1 MERKVKGIWIPL
13 EIWQDSTLSWN
24 EKVLVMEVD
33 SFTAKGEPCVFSN
46 EYIAALL
53 GVSVRS
59 VPRIV
64 SNVIDKGYVTL
75 QKFDGRR
82 RFLESNLT
90 FGRRSSIRKNTESDF
105 AQTQRQ
111 TTHESEGR
119 LRTNADHNIYYNKYV
134 NKSLSKDKHIEG
146 FDFRK
151 ELETLGVSSEVAE
164 AWLQVRKAKRAVNS
178 RIAFDKVAREV
189 AKSGKSADECIR
201 TAVERSWSGF
211 EASWL
216 EERHRPERREKSA
229 FEKNLEVQDALFGT
243 NLHEQYYGHGEGSID
258 EQ

>member
-24 EKVLVMEVD
+24 EKVLLMEID

-53 GVSVRS
+53 GVTERQA
-59 VPRIV
+59 RNII
-64 SNVIDKGYVTL
+64 SNLIEKGYIRLT
-75 QKFDGRR
+75 KFDGRR
-82 RFLESNLT
+82 RFVESCMEIN
-90 FGRRSSIRKNTESDF
+90 FQAGRKQISGQGGNKVQGREETDF
-105 AQTQRQ
+105 L
-111 TTHESEGR
+111 H
-119 LRTNADHNIYYNKYV
+119 NKYI
-134 NKSLSKDKHIEG
+134 NKRLSKDNPINKHIEG

>member
-24 EKVLVMEVD
+24 EKVLLMEID

-46 EYIAALL
+46 EYIAGLL
-53 GVSVRS
+53 GVTETHAAH
-59 VPRIV
+59 IV
-64 SNVIDKGYVTL
+64 TGLIEKGYISRT
-75 QKFDGRR
+75 KFDGRR

-90 FGRRSSIRKNTESDF
+90 FRVAGNDKAGLRKI
-105 AQTQRQ
+105 ARQ
-111 TTHESEGR
+111 TCEKEQGR
-119 LRTNADHNIYYNKYV
+119 LAENRNIINNRINTI

-178 RIAFDKVAREV
+178 RIAYDKVAREV

-211 EASWL
+211 EAAWL

>member
-24 EKVLVMEVD
+24 EKVLLMEID

-46 EYIAALL
+46 EYIADLL
-53 GVSVRS
+53 GVLPKAASS
-59 VPRIV
+59 IV
-64 SNVIDKGYVTL
+64 HRLIEKGYVTL
-75 QKFDGRR
+75 VKFDGRR
-82 RFLESNLT
+82 RFLESNLP
-90 FGRRSSIRKNTESDF
+90 FSNGGSILRRREADSLQKGM
-105 AQTQRQ
+105 QTP
-111 TTHESEGR
+111 SAEGQ
-119 LRTNADHNIYYNKYV
+119 NKYI
-134 NKSLSKDKHIEG
+134 NKRLSKDNPINKHIEG

>member
-24 EKVLVMEVD
+24 EKVLLMEID

-46 EYIAALL
+46 EYIAGLL
-53 GVSVRS
+53 GVTENRAS
-59 VPRIV
+59 ILV
-64 SNVIDKGYVTL
+64 SNLAKKGYITL
-75 QKFDGRR
+75 VKFDGRR
-82 RFLESNLT
+82 RSLESNLCFST
-90 FGRRSSIRKNTESDF
+90 KAGFV
-105 AQTQRQ
+105 QTQRQ
-111 TTHESEGR
+111 TLSEHKGR
-119 LRTNADHNIYYNKYV
+119 LCRNTNIINNIIDKN

-189 AKSGKSADECIR
+189 AKTGKSADECIR

-211 EASWL
+211 EAAWL